1 MAIRF
6 VNNGGFTPPPYIY
19 EYNVKTTDTGG
30 TTASLSCSSENP
42 IDGKKTTVTMI
53 FNKPSSWVSNEYFT
67 IEYSDR
73 EWVITINKECYVNHV
88 LAKAGAKYAWSFTK
102 TESKTIVTFG

>member
-6 VNNGGFTPPPYIY
+6 ANNSGGINPPYIY

-42 IDGKKTTVTMI
+42 IDGKETTVTMQ
-53 FNKPSSWVSNEYFT
+53 FNKPSSWVSNDYFT
-67 IEYSDR
+67 IEYSNM

-88 LAKAGAKYAWSFTK
+88 LAKAGTQYSWSYTK
-102 TESKTIVTFG
+102 TVSKTIVTFG